1 MQAALDKDGLLSL
14 AEKTG
19 LASSSDRIPSFS
31 PIKALRCS
39 LAPRVPLLAGW
50 PMASL

>member
-1 MQAALDKDGLLSL
+1 MQAALDKSGISRL
-14 AEKTG
+14 AEKRG

-39 LAPRVPLLAGW
+39 LAPRVSLLAG
-50 PMASL
+50 